1 MGEWV
6 ALQTGRQTGRQA
18 GLKRGTGGGGGVYS
32 SVLSVP
38 RLALGISFSL
48 QSGINDR

>member
-1 MGEWV
+1 MGSS
-6 ALQTGRQTGRQA
+6 ADRQA
-18 GLKRGTGGGGGVYS
+18 DRQASRIEEGDGGGGVYS

>member
-1 MGEWV
+1 VGEWV

-18 GLKRGTGGGGGVYS
+18 GLKRGTGGGVYS

>member
-1 MGEWV
+1 MGSS
-6 ALQTGRQTGRQA
+6 ADRQA
-18 GLKRGTGGGGGVYS
+18 DRQASRIEEGDGGGVYS